1 MAPQILANPHTSGR
15 WSADADAVVDG
26 DGHQVLNAA
35 DPDLAAFL
43 AAAPKMARALT
54 AVLNLDLGSEAERL
68 VRAEIG
74 YALA

>member
-1 MAPQILANPHTSGR
+1 MAPHILTNPHTSGR
-15 WSADADAVVDG
+15 WSAGTDAVIDRDG
-26 DGHQVLNAA
+26 QQVLNVTDPELA
-35 DPDLAAFL
+35 DFL
-43 AAAPKMARALT
+43 AAAPKMARALS